1 MRNCGKACRYKFPTA
16 FFHFITVECW
26 AIPLT
31 AFLFNKL
38 IVDCHVKVK
47 TKQTHASEDPF
58 KAYYSE
64 LLTWGKVAATTVTF
78 NSGNPVTLPEKS
90 WGNLRDERI
99 WLVVAWYMYSIT
111 ILLELGVICV
121 FFARGHGPRT
131 FEDGAY
137 VHFTWRLPREWWYRL
152 LVGMAAVGPIIMPLL
167 WLIQITLDYVDDDP
181 DLFWVNLRV
190 LVGEWTTGVGLLFSL
205 MRLGAFRIVGCQLR
219 GAPQYWHVR
228 SASDSIKD
236 LKLRRT
242 FPEGLI
248 QSNTGFGSRLEDAL
262 WCAANGDITKLEL
275 CLRDRTEAESVF
287 EMCRRDQQIESER
300 RLQQA
305 TLRSARTVEA
315 PEQRESVETGE
326 L

>member
-1 MRNCGKACRYKFPTA
+1 MRKCGKACRYKFPTA
-16 FFHFITVECW
+16 FFHFIIVECW
-26 AIPLT
+26 AIPMT

-47 TKQTHASEDPF
+47 TKLTHTFESPL
-58 KAYYSE
+58 KAYYFE
-64 LLTWGKVAATTVTF
+64 VLTWGQVAATNVTF
-78 NSGNPVTLPEKS
+78 NSGNPVILPDKS
-90 WGNLRDERI
+90 WGNLQEERI

-111 ILLELGVICV
+111 ILLEVTVICV
-121 FFARGHGPRT
+121 FFARGHGLRT

-152 LVGMAAVGPIIMPLL
+152 LVGMAVVGPIIMPVL
-167 WLIQITLDYVDDDP
+167 WLIQIILEY
-181 DLFWVNLRV
+181 DLGSKLFMVNLNV
-190 LVGEWTTGVGLLFSL
+190 LVGEWATGIGLLFSL
-205 MRLGAFRIVGCQLR
+205 MRLGAFRVVGCQLR

-236 LKLRRT
+236 LKLCRT

-262 WCAANGDITKLEL
+262 WCAANGDITKLEY
-275 CLRDRTEAESVF
+275 CLRDRTQAESVL
-287 EMCRRDQQIESER
+287 EMCRLDQQVESER
-300 RLQQA
+300 RLKQA
-305 TLRSARTVEA
+305 TLRSARTVE
-315 PEQRESVETGE
+315 PLVEIRE